1 MNKKLLTL
9 LGSAAFALTITSC
22 GSQTVTVPTKRVIT
36 ALPTEIR
43 VTHQHVSLRTGESEK
58 LNVYLAPRAA
68 HDAVIR
74 YESDNPSVATV
85 SPDGTVTAVG
95 GGICGIRCYTTGKDN
110 NVIETVVKV
119 YVTRPA
125 SFNEV
130 QTNVLGQL
138 LKQQETGNELKNFKA
153 QNYAIREKTKAGE
166 LYYAYYDDC
175 DYLHY
180 SNNNE
185 GRAGFIGYQKEI
197 NTTGGTMEETNYAW
211 QTYCDNDYKTYI
223 YHDTGFTK
231 NYCNYDTSEFIG
243 KDKLEPCLEFLNGM
257 FTNGKV
263 ILTQHL
269 KIIKQETLL
278 GYFNDPQA
286 SSQIAAETSNY
297 GVYTDSETGLTMCRF
312 TLTEGDNGT
321 EAPEDEDL
329 DGIPS
334 GTSYRGSFTM
344 DLTFVNGYLRVDHT
358 INPITYKLDGVDYT
372 KLRDEYTA
380 YQINDE
386 VVVPRPVNADY
397 IPVEDIFDL

>member
-1 MNKKLLTL
+1 MLSAAKTTEYLNRELSDMGKEGSDYVVCYNVLSGKSGKKLRNFYVEM
-9 LGSAAFALTITSC
+9 A
-22 GSQTVTVPTKRVIT
+22 
-36 ALPTEIR
+36 
-43 VTHQHVSLRTGESEK
+43 
-58 LNVYLAPRAA
+58 
-68 HDAVIR
+68 
-74 YESDNPSVATV
+74 ESDLIKDYVDIFKEAGITLKSLVSAEGNILSLIDKTV
-85 SPDGTVTAVG
+85 NGYFKTFILQIMNGNIVTNILWVDG
-95 GGICGIRCYTTGKDN
+95 
-110 NVIETVVKV
+110 
-119 YVTRPA
+119 
-125 SFNEV
+125 SFNYYNSV
-130 QTNVLGQL
+130 RCFNDVG
-138 LKQQETGNELKNFKA
+138 TG
-153 QNYAIREKTKAGE
+153 
-166 LYYAYYDDC
+166 AYYDDC